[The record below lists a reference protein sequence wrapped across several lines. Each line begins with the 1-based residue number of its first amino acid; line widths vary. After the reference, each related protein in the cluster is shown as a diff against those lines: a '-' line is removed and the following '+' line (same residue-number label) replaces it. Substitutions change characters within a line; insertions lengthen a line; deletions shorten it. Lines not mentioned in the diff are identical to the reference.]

1 MPPTGR
7 KRRTAGAKSKT
18 RSRSRRGATSTTR
31 RAATPRQTYVAPA
44 ADDTVANL
52 DKIEHIV
59 VLMLE
64 NRSFDHMLGYLSLE
78 AGRPDVDGLKTG
90 MSNTYRGKKYPIRH
104 LQRTALTKPE
114 DPCHGGACTAEQ
126 VAGGMSGFVSNDG
139 EVVVTMDPA
148 G

>member
-18 RSRSRRGATSTTR
+18 CRRSRGGATSTTR

-78 AGRPDVDGLKTG
+78 AGRSDIDGLKAS
-90 MSNTYRGKKYPIRH
+90 MANRYKGKRYSVHH
-104 LQRTALTKPE
+104 LKRTALTKPE
-114 DPCHGGACTAEQ
+114 DPCHGGACVAEQ
-126 VAGGMSGFVSNDG
+126 VLDNMGGFVSNFA
-139 EVVVTMDPA
+139 TSRPQ
-148 G
+148 